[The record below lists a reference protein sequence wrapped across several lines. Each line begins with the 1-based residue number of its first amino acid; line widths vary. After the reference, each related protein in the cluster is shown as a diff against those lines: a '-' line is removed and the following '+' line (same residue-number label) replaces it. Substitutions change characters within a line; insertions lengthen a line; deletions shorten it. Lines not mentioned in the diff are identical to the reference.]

1 MKTYIYQIGQ
11 GSGDGITKLSH
22 SEQVYA
28 DSLGEAVDKA
38 KAITRLRPEHKDET
52 TVCLL
57 LGEGTDALW
66 THTAAEIRAG
76 EERLAV
82 EGRDGTS

>member
-1 MKTYIYQIGQ
+1 MKTYTYQIGQ
-11 GSGDGITKLSH
+11 SSGDGMTKLIH

-57 LGEGTDALW
+57 LGESTDALW
-66 THTAAEIRAG
+66 THTAVEIRAG

-82 EGRDGTS
+82 EGRDGAT